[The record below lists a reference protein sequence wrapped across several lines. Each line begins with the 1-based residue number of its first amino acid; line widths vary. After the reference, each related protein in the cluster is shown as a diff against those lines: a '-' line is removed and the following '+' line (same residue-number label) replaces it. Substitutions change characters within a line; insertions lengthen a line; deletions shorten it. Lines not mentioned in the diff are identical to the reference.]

1 MPATLASRRSLKR
14 FAILRKMLT
23 FRRGPHRLR
32 DHQQGN
38 KRITMI
44 TPASR
49 AFASAVHPIA
59 ADTLVITD
67 DRGLITGMTDI
78 PAADRAIPAYR
89 AVPASGDRH
98 PVILVI
104 QEIFGVHEHIKDVC
118 RRLAKLGYLAIA
130 PELYARQGDV
140 SKLGTVDE
148 IRKLVATV
156 PDAQVMSDL
165 DASIVWAEHNGGDL
179 DRVGITGFCWGGR
192 VTWLYTAFQPKIR
205 AGVAWYGKLA
215 GETNPL
221 TPVFPIHVTN
231 RLQAPV
237 LGLYGGQDQGIPM
250 ADVEKM
256 RAALKDAKSASTIH
270 VYPDAPHAFYADYRS
285 SYRKDAAEDG
295 WQRLQAWFKQYG
307 V

>member
-1 MPATLASRRSLKR
+1 
-14 FAILRKMLT
+14 
-23 FRRGPHRLR
+23 
-32 DHQQGN
+32 
-38 KRITMI
+38 MI
-44 TPASR
+44 TPTSQ

-59 ADTLVITD
+59 ADTLIITD
-67 DRGLITGMTDI
+67 DSDLTAGMIDI
-78 PAADRAIPAYR
+78 PVADRTIPAYR
-89 AVPASGDRH
+89 AAPSSGDRH

-140 SKLGTVDE
+140 SKLGTIDE
-148 IRKLVATV
+148 IRTLVATV

-165 DASIVWAEHNGGDL
+165 DASLVWAERNGGDL

-192 VTWLYTAFQPKIR
+192 VTWLYTAHQPKIR

-221 TPVFPIHVTN
+221 MPAFPVHVAS

-237 LGLYGGQDQGIPM
+237 LGLYGGQDQGIPL

-256 RAALKDAKSASTIH
+256 RAALQDAKSVSTIH
-270 VYPDAPHAFYADYRS
+270 VYPDAPHAFYADYRP

-295 WQRLQAWFKQYG
+295 WRRLQAWFRQHG
-307 V
+307 L